1 MVLTRWF
8 LLVVGALVLA
18 GAVAAWRLARRKNL
32 DRIAWARV
40 RRGRAPGVE
49 GPRHVFF
56 SIVDHFEP
64 FWHNQDPALALERVR
79 RWRSRYPE
87 IAQRYRDGG
96 GNSPRHAFFY
106 PQEEYPL
113 EPRCMEL
120 LAEVHR
126 LGFGDVEIHLH
137 HDRDSSAA
145 LREKLAGFRD
155 ALRDSHGLLHDD
167 PTTHG
172 PVYAFIHGNW
182 VLGNSGPRGEYC
194 GVDDELV
201 VLRETGCY
209 ADFTLPSAPHPAQP
223 PVINRIYYAAGD
235 HRRPRPHFRGVDARV
250 GNPGCDGPLL
260 VPGPL
265 CLNWRQRR
273 RGIFPAIENGDL
285 TGSNP
290 PAPDRVDAWVRTGV
304 AVKGFPRWVFVK
316 VHTHGAQERNSE
328 RLLGD
333 GPGSLGALFADLL
346 ARYNDGTDHVLHFS
360 TPWEIY
366 RAVRALEANDQEAIR
381 SIERFVYRF

>member
-1 MVLTRWF
+1 MIVIVACALALT
-8 LLVVGALVLA
+8 GTAAAL
-18 GAVAAWRLARRKNL
+18 RLARRKNL
-32 DRIAWARV
+32 DRIAWARL
-40 RRGRAPGVE
+40 RRRRPPHGE

-56 SIVDHFEP
+56 SLVDHFEP
-64 FWHNQDPALALERVR
+64 FWHNPDPGRALERVE

-87 IAQRYRDGG
+87 IARRYHDGG

-106 PQEEYPL
+106 PQEEYAL
-113 EPRCMEL
+113 EPRCMDL
-120 LAEVHR
+120 LAEVQR
-126 LGFGDVEIHLH
+126 TGFGEVEVHLH
-137 HDRDSSAA
+137 HDHDSSSA
-145 LREKLAGFRD
+145 LREKLLSFRD
-155 ALRDSHGLLHDD
+155 ALRERHGLLHDD
-167 PTTHG
+167 PGTRR

-182 VLGNSGPRGEYC
+182 VLANSGAHGRYC

-235 HRRPRPHFRGVDARV
+235 PGRARAHFRGIDARV
-250 GNPGCDGPLL
+250 GAPGGDGPLI
-260 VPGPL
+260 VTGPL
-265 CLNWRQRR
+265 CLNWKQRR
-273 RGIFPAIENGDL
+273 RGVLPALENGDL
-285 TGSNP
+285 TSLNP
-290 PAPDRVDAWVRTGV
+290 PAPDRVDAWVRTAVTV
-304 AVKGFPRWVFVK
+304 AGFPRWVFVK

-346 ARYNDGTDHVLHFS
+346 ARYNDGDRYVLHFS

-366 RAVRALEANDQEAIR
+366 RAVRALESNDPDTIGR
-381 SIERFVYRF
+381 IERFEYRY